1 MEEKL
6 SIRINIAER
15 FYPMRIERHDEENV
29 RLAAKMVN
37 EKLSDIR
44 QKQPERDLQDLL
56 SMTAFRIALSLI
68 EQTQKQDKNIA
79 IKGMLDLDKK
89 LTEYLEYAKEA
100 EAS

>member
-1 MEEKL
+1 MEDKL

-15 FYPMRIERHDEENV
+15 FYPMRIERQDEENV

-56 SMTAFRIALSLI
+56 SMTSFRIALSLI
-68 EQTQKQDKNIA
+68 EQTQNQDKNIA

-100 EAS
+100 EVS